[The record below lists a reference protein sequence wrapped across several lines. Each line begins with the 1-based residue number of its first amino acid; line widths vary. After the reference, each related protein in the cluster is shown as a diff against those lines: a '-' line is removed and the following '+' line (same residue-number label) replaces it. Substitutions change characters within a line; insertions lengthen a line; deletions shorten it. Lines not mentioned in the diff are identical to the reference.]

1 MTKLLINYLNHI
13 TFYQAVLWLLLGYI
27 TKGILQSESIVFAEG
42 FTLPQLK
49 EPIKETVE
57 QFWGLLEPDGNIT
70 CEEAAYNERN
80 PSNEDANLDHLLNED
95 LTTKRIAFIDTMV
108 ERIHIIL
115 NYQYPNGINIPEDS
129 IKNATYIVL
138 NKYGNLSDWM
148 ANTEV
153 DIKDP
158 LHELNVRLF
167 LIQRLIEEDT
177 LPVSTTNILAHMA
190 TCIQMIN
197 SAHVLD
203 IPTDK
208 IESNLLKP
216 ECYDELY
223 KRYKN

>member
-1 MTKLLINYLNHI
+1 MIIRTKIIMTKLLINYLNHI

-57 QFWGLLEPDGNIT
+57 QFWGL
-70 CEEAAYNERN
+70 
-80 PSNEDANLDHLLNED
+80 LDHLLNED